1 MNGSIGS
8 TFARTCR
15 AALAELLLL
24 AILGFLAPT
33 PPCVAAP
40 TLAWTNNLL
49 TWTEPRL
56 PGGRLDIFYLEAFC
70 LPGGHERR
78 WDQTRVPHSTRL
90 VGASRKGDVL
100 RFETQVGAA
109 VVVTHQVRALKDGLE
124 MNFTLSN
131 KGAEPWRIQWFQPAC
146 VRVDRFTGAG
156 QSNYVERSFVFTER
170 GRTWLSE
177 TRRTEAA
184 LYRGGQVFLPPWIE
198 AKDANPR
205 PISADRVTNGI
216 IGCVSGDQRWLL
228 ALASDRTFELFEG
241 VYVCL
246 HSDPWIGGLQPG
258 EVRQIRQRLYLLPN
272 DPNKLL
278 QRYRRDFAPKP
289 HRW

>member
-1 MNGSIGS
+1 MKTLTSS
-8 TFARTCR
+8 RSFHQERAVLART
-15 AALAELLLL
+15 LLL
-24 AILGFLAPT
+24 ALLGLLGRVPT
-33 PPCVAAP
+33 GAAAP
-40 TLAWTNNLL
+40 ALSWTNNLL

-56 PGGRLDIFYLEAFC
+56 PGGRLDIYYLEAFC

-78 WDQTRVPHSTRL
+78 WDQTRVPHATRWM
-90 VGASRKGDVL
+90 GTSRKGDVL
-100 RFETQVGAA
+100 RFETTVGAA
-109 VVVTHQVRALKDGLE
+109 VVVTHHVRALKDGLE
-124 MNFTLSN
+124 MDFAFSN
-131 KGAEPWRIQWFQPAC
+131 QGSEPWRIQWFQPAC

-170 GRTWLSE
+170 GPTWLSE

-198 AKDANPR
+198 ANDANPR

-258 EVRQIRQRLYLLPN
+258 EVRRIRQRLYFLPN
-272 DPNKLL
+272 DPKTLL
-278 QRYRRDFAPKP
+278 QRYRRDFRPQP
-289 HRW
+289 RRW